1 MGSMGNRS
9 LLLLATILRTTSR
22 FLSRVAL
29 KVSTSPLTEH
39 SSNDETYG
47 FSGWGMMTSHAN
59 PWATGKDSLP
69 ESTGADFATA
79 DRNLRKL
86 IHNDL
91 FHLSQFSFTGKSSHA
106 QVRKILDYLRWR
118 HYVVFLS
125 ARLARQLVEACS
137 SDVCEDDLYY
147 VELGVCDGLTAYFAL
162 QATADFQ
169 PRRPLPKFVLI
180 DSWGP
185 MREVDF
191 GKGDL
196 QQVGAYSYLQKRRT
210 EKNLAPWMSRCS
222 LIEGYIPE
230 ALKHPNLPKRITW
243 MHIDLNSSLPTIAAL
258 NVLVSRVARGG
269 VILFDDYG
277 SRDFFETKHAVD
289 GFFRTLD
296 SGMFISLP
304 TGQGIWINS
313 GWPNE

>member
-1 MGSMGNRS
+1 MNNQS

-22 FLSRVAL
+22 LLSRVAL

-39 SSNDETYG
+39 SSNDETHG
-47 FSGWGMMTSHAN
+47 FSGWGMMTTHAN
-59 PWATGKDSLP
+59 PWSTERVYLSD
-69 ESTGADFATA
+69 STGADFATA
-79 DRNLRKL
+79 DRNLRKY
-86 IHNDL
+86 IRDDL
-91 FHLSQFSFTGKSSHA
+91 FHLTQFSFTRKSSHA

-118 HYVVFLS
+118 HYVVFFS
-125 ARLARQLVEACS
+125 ARLARQLVQACS
-137 SDVCEDDLYY
+137 SDECEGDLYY

-169 PRRPLPKFVLI
+169 PRGPLPKFVLF

-185 MREVDF
+185 MRDVDF
-191 GKGDL
+191 GKSDL

-210 EKNLAPWMSRCS
+210 EKNLEPWLSRCS

-230 ALKHPNLPKRITW
+230 VLTHQNLPERVIW

-258 NVLVSRVARGG
+258 NSIVSRVARGG

-289 GFFRTLD
+289 RFFRDLD
-296 SGMFISLP
+296 SGMFIALP